1 MRLADLV
8 QYDPITI
15 QCHDNPDA
23 DALGSAY
30 GLYCYFRDKGKQ
42 VRMIY
47 SGFSRIQKAN
57 LRMMCDKLKLPI
69 EYVEREGHPPL
80 PGLLITVDCQYDPG
94 SVWGGQCDQV
104 RCGERGGDRPSPYG
118 N

>member
-57 LRMMCDKLKLPI
+57 PVSYTHLTLPTKL
-69 EYVEREGHPPL
+69 EV
-80 PGLLITVDCQYDPG
+80 
-94 SVWGGQCDQV
+94 
-104 RCGERGGDRPSPYG
+104 
-118 N
+118 